1 MSEREHGFSTRA
13 LRTQVDL
20 GEAKPASVPIYQS
33 ATFSFDDPEGLADTI
48 RQGKDAGF
56 VYSRWHNPTRAALEQ
71 VVVDLERG
79 ERAVS
84 FGSGMAAISTTLA
97 ALLKAGDHAVSSP
110 SLYGG
115 SYSVMTK
122 LLPRWGIETTLADS
136 HRVEDI
142 IAAFRDDTKL
152 CYTETIGNPNV
163 PVTDLEALAAACRE
177 RDVVLVVD
185 NTFASPY
192 LCNPLALG
200 ADVVVH
206 STTKYLG
213 GHSDLTGGIAVGRDD
228 LLGEVREMS
237 VELGGIAGPFDA
249 WLVLRGLQT
258 LALRMERHTE
268 NGLALAQMLEAHEKV
283 ERAWYPGLAS
293 HPDHELAG
301 RILPKGAGGMLSFEL
316 RGGLDAGRRFQE
328 TLEVALV
335 AASLGGTHTLAT
347 HPPTVTH
354 TQLTPEQRQ
363 ALGISD
369 GLIRVSVGIEDE
381 ADILED
387 FERALEKA

>member
-1 MSEREHGFSTRA
+1 MEERGFTTRA
-13 LRTQVDL
+13 LRTEVEL
-20 GEAKPASVPIYQS
+20 GDARSVSVPIYQT

-48 RQGKDAGF
+48 RRGKDAGF

-71 VVVDLERG
+71 VIADLERG

-84 FGSGMAAISTTLA
+84 FASGMAAISTTLA
-97 ALLKAGDHAVSSP
+97 ALLRGGDHAVSSP

-115 SYSVMTK
+115 AFSLMTK
-122 LLPRWGIETTLADS
+122 LLPRWGIEATIADS
-136 HRVEDI
+136 HRVEDMV
-142 IAAFRDDTKL
+142 AALRDDTKV

-163 PVTDLEALAAACRE
+163 PVPDLEALAKACRD
-177 RDVVLVVD
+177 RGVLLVVD

-213 GHSDLTGGIAVGRDD
+213 GHHDLTGGIAVGGHDV
-228 LLGEVREMS
+228 LGAVREMS
-237 VELGGIAGPFDA
+237 VDLGGIAAPLDA
-249 WLVLRGLQT
+249 WLVLRGVQT

-283 ERAWYPGLAS
+283 ERVWYPGLAS

-301 RILPKGAGGMLSFEL
+301 RILPRGAGGMMSFEL
-316 RGGLDAGRRFQE
+316 TGGLDAGRRFQE
-328 TLEVALV
+328 ALEVALV

-354 TQLTPEQRQ
+354 TQLTPEQRRD
-363 ALGISD
+363 LGISD

>member
-1 MSEREHGFSTRA
+1 MEERGFTTRA
-13 LRTQVDL
+13 LRTEVEL
-20 GEAKPASVPIYQS
+20 GDARSVSVPIYQT

-48 RQGKDAGF
+48 RRGKDAGF

-71 VVVDLERG
+71 VVADLERG

-84 FGSGMAAISTTLA
+84 FASGMAAISTTLA
-97 ALLKAGDHAVSSP
+97 ALLRTGDHAVSSP

-115 SYSVMTK
+115 AYSVMTK
-122 LLPRWGIETTLADS
+122 LLPRWGIEATIADS
-136 HRVEDI
+136 HRVEDMV
-142 IAAFRDDTKL
+142 AALHDDTKV

-163 PVTDLEALAAACRE
+163 PVPDLEALAKACRD
-177 RDVVLVVD
+177 RGVLMVVD

-192 LCNPLALG
+192 LCNPLVLG

-213 GHSDLTGGIAVGRDD
+213 GHHDLTGGIAVGGNDVLGKVRD
-228 LLGEVREMS
+228 MS
-237 VELGGIAGPFDA
+237 VDLGGIAAPLDA
-249 WLVLRGLQT
+249 WLVLRGVQT
-258 LALRMERHTE
+258 LALRMQRHTE

-283 ERAWYPGLAS
+283 ERVWYPGLSS

-301 RILPKGAGGMLSFEL
+301 RVLPRGAGGMMSFEL
-316 RGGLDAGRRFQE
+316 TGGLDAGRRFQE
-328 TLEVALV
+328 ALEVSLV

-354 TQLTPEQRQ
+354 TQLTPEERL

>member
-1 MSEREHGFSTRA
+1 MEERGFTTRA
-13 LRTQVDL
+13 LRTEIEL
-20 GEAKPASVPIYQS
+20 GDARSVSVPIYQT

-48 RQGKDAGF
+48 RRGKDAGF

-71 VVVDLERG
+71 VIADLERG

-84 FGSGMAAISTTLA
+84 FASGMAAISTTLA
-97 ALLKAGDHAVSSP
+97 ALLRTGDHAVSSP

-115 SYSVMTK
+115 AFSVMTK
-122 LLPRWGIETTLADS
+122 LLPRWGMEATIADS
-136 HRVEDI
+136 HRTEDMV
-142 IAAFRDDTKL
+142 AALRDDTKV

-163 PVTDLEALAAACRE
+163 PVPDLEALAKACRD
-177 RDVVLVVD
+177 RGVLLVVD

-213 GHSDLTGGIAVGRDD
+213 GHHDLTGGIAVGGHDV
-228 LLGEVREMS
+228 LGKVREMS
-237 VELGGIAGPFDA
+237 VDLGGIAAPLDA
-249 WLVLRGLQT
+249 WLVLRGVQT

-283 ERAWYPGLAS
+283 ERVWYPGLAS

-301 RILPKGAGGMLSFEL
+301 RILPRGAGGMMSFEL
-316 RGGLDAGRRFQE
+316 TGGLDAGRRFQE
-328 TLEVALV
+328 ALEVSLV

-354 TQLTPEQRQ
+354 TQLTPEERL

>member
-1 MSEREHGFSTRA
+1 MEERGFTTRA
-13 LRTQVDL
+13 LRTEVEL
-20 GEAKPASVPIYQS
+20 GDARSVSVPIYQT

-48 RQGKDAGF
+48 RRGKDAGF

-71 VVVDLERG
+71 VVADLERG

-84 FGSGMAAISTTLA
+84 FSSGMAAISTTLA
-97 ALLKAGDHAVSSP
+97 ALLRTGDHAVSSP

-115 SYSVMTK
+115 AFSVMTK
-122 LLPRWGIETTLADS
+122 LLPRWGIEATIADS
-136 HRVEDI
+136 HRVEDMV
-142 IAAFRDDTKL
+142 AALRDDTKV

-163 PVTDLEALAAACRE
+163 PVADLEALAKACGE
-177 RDVVLVVD
+177 RGVLLVVD

-213 GHSDLTGGIAVGRDD
+213 GHHDLTGGIAVGGHDV
-228 LLGEVREMS
+228 LGRIREMS
-237 VELGGIAGPFDA
+237 VDLGGIAAPLDA
-249 WLVLRGLQT
+249 WLVLRGVQT

-301 RILPKGAGGMLSFEL
+301 RILPRGAGGMMSFEL
-316 RGGLDAGRRFQE
+316 TGGLDAGRRFQE
-328 TLEVALV
+328 ALEVALV

-354 TQLTPEQRQ
+354 TQLTPEERL

-369 GLIRVSVGIEDE
+369 GLIRVSVGIEDQ

>member
-1 MSEREHGFSTRA
+1 MSERGFTTRS
-13 LRTQVDL
+13 LHTEVDL
-20 GEAKPASVPIYQS
+20 GDAKPASVPIYQS

-48 RQGKDAGF
+48 RQGKDVGF
-56 VYSRWHNPTRAALEQ
+56 VYTRWHNPTRAALEQ
-71 VVVDLERG
+71 IVCDLERG

-97 ALLKAGDHAVSSP
+97 ALLKAGEHAVSSP

-115 SYSVMTK
+115 SYSLMTK
-122 LLPRWGIETTLADS
+122 LLPRWGIETTLAPS
-136 HRVEDI
+136 HRVEDMV
-142 IAAFRDDTKL
+142 AAFRDDTKL
-152 CYTETIGNPNV
+152 CYTETIGNPTCPV
-163 PVTDLEALAAACRE
+163 PDLEALAQACKE
-177 RDVVLVVD
+177 GGIVLVVD

-200 ADVVVH
+200 VDVVVH

-213 GHSDLTGGIAVGRDD
+213 GHSDLIGGIAVGRED

-237 VELGGIAGPFDA
+237 VELGGIPGPFDA
-249 WLVLRGLQT
+249 WLVLRGIQT

-268 NGLALAQMLEAHEKV
+268 NGLALAQMLQAHEKV
-283 ERAWYPGLAS
+283 ERVWYPGLAS
-293 HPDHELAG
+293 HPDHEIAA
-301 RILPKGAGGMLSFEL
+301 RILPKGVGGMLSFEL
-316 RGGLDAGRRFQE
+316 SGGLDSGRRFQE

-335 AASLGGTHTLAT
+335 AASLGATHTLAT

-363 ALGISD
+363 GLGISD

-381 ADILED
+381 ADLLED

>member
-1 MSEREHGFSTRA
+1 MAERGFTTRA
-13 LRTQVDL
+13 LRTEVDL

-33 ATFSFDDPEGLADTI
+33 ATFSFEDPEGLADTI
-48 RQGKDAGF
+48 RQGKDAGY

-71 VVVDLERG
+71 VVADLERG

-97 ALLKAGDHAVSSP
+97 SLLKAGEHAVASP
-110 SLYGG
+110 YLYGG

-122 LLPRWGIETTLADS
+122 LLTRWGIETTLAPS
-136 HRVEDI
+136 HRVDDMVAVMRE
-142 IAAFRDDTKL
+142 DTKV
-152 CYTETIGNPNV
+152 CYTETIGNPNCPV
-163 PVTDLEALAAACRE
+163 PDLEALAKACRQ
-177 RDVVLVVD
+177 RGIVLVVD

-192 LCNPLALG
+192 LCNPLTLG
-200 ADVVVH
+200 VDVVVH

-213 GHSDLTGGIAVGRDD
+213 GHSDLVGGIAVGRDD

-237 VELGGIAGPFDA
+237 VELGGIPGPLDA
-249 WLVLRGLQT
+249 WLVLRGVQT
-258 LALRMERHTE
+258 LALRMDRHTE
-268 NGLALAQMLEAHEKV
+268 SATALARMLEGHEKV
-283 ERAWYPGLAS
+283 ERVWYPGLAS
-293 HPDHELAG
+293 HPDHELAA
-301 RILPKGAGGMLSFEL
+301 RLLPKGSGGMLSFEL
-316 RGGLDAGRRFQE
+316 AGGLDSGRRFQE
-328 TLEVALV
+328 ALELALV
-335 AASLGGTHTLAT
+335 APSLGGTHTLAT

-354 TQLTPEQRQ
+354 TQLTPEQRH

>member
-1 MSEREHGFSTRA
+1 MEERGFTTRA
-13 LRTQVDL
+13 LRTEIEL
-20 GEAKPASVPIYQS
+20 GDARSVSVPIYQT

-48 RQGKDAGF
+48 RRGKDAGF

-71 VVVDLERG
+71 VIADLERG

-84 FGSGMAAISTTLA
+84 FASGMAAISTTLV
-97 ALLKAGDHAVSSP
+97 ALLRTGDHAVSSP

-115 SYSVMTK
+115 AFSLMTK
-122 LLPRWGIETTLADS
+122 LLPRWGIEATIADS
-136 HRVEDI
+136 HRVEDMV
-142 IAAFRDDTKL
+142 AALRDDTKV

-163 PVTDLEALAAACRE
+163 PVPDLEALAKACRE
-177 RDVVLVVD
+177 RGVLLVVD

-213 GHSDLTGGIAVGRDD
+213 GHHDLTGGIAVGGHDV
-228 LLGEVREMS
+228 LGKVREMS
-237 VELGGIAGPFDA
+237 VDLGGIAAPLDA
-249 WLVLRGLQT
+249 WLVLRGVQT

-283 ERAWYPGLAS
+283 ERVWYPGLAS

-301 RILPKGAGGMLSFEL
+301 RVLPRGAGGMMSFEL
-316 RGGLDAGRRFQE
+316 TGGLDAGRRFQE
-328 TLEVALV
+328 ALEVSLV

-354 TQLTPEQRQ
+354 TQLTPEERL

>member
-1 MSEREHGFSTRA
+1 MAERGFTTRA
-13 LRTQVDL
+13 LRTEVEL
-20 GEAKPASVPIYQS
+20 GEAKSVSVPIYQT

-48 RQGKDAGF
+48 GRGKDAGF
-56 VYSRWHNPTRAALEQ
+56 VYSRWHNPTRAALED
-71 VVVDLERG
+71 VVADLERG

-84 FGSGMAAISTTLA
+84 FGSGMAAITTTLA
-97 ALLKAGDHAVSSP
+97 ALLRTGDHAVSSP

-115 SYSVMTK
+115 AYSVMTK
-122 LLPRWGIETTLADS
+122 LLPRWGIEATLAAS
-136 HRVEDI
+136 HRVEDMV
-142 IAAFRDDTKL
+142 AALRDDTKV

-163 PVTDLEALAAACRE
+163 PVPDLEALARSCRE
-177 RDVVLVVD
+177 REILLVVD

-192 LCNPLALG
+192 LCNPLAMG
-200 ADVVVH
+200 VDVVVH

-213 GHSDLTGGIAVGRDD
+213 GHHDLIGGIAVGGHDV
-228 LLGEVREMS
+228 LGDVREMS
-237 VELGGIAGPFDA
+237 IDLGGIAGPLDA
-249 WLVLRGLQT
+249 WLVLRGVQT

-283 ERAWYPGLAS
+283 ERVWYPGLAS
-293 HPDHELAG
+293 HPDHEVAG
-301 RILPKGAGGMLSFEL
+301 RILPKGAGGMMSFEL
-316 RGGLDAGRRFQE
+316 AGGLDAGRRFQE
-328 TLEVALV
+328 SLEVALV
-335 AASLGGTHTLAT
+335 APSLGGTHTLAT

-369 GLIRVSVGIEDE
+369 GLIRVSVGIEDQ

>member
-1 MSEREHGFSTRA
+1 MSERERGFTTRS
-13 LRTQVDL
+13 LHTEVDL
-20 GEAKPASVPIYQS
+20 GDAKPASVPIYQS
-33 ATFSFDDPEGLADTI
+33 STFSYDDPEGLADTI
-48 RQGKDAGF
+48 RQGKDAG
-56 VYSRWHNPTRAALEQ
+56 YTYTRWHNPTRAALEQ
-71 VVVDLERG
+71 VLADLERG

-122 LLPRWGIETTLADS
+122 LLPRWGIETTLAAT
-136 HRVEDI
+136 HRVEDMV
-142 IAAFRDDTKL
+142 AAFRDDTKL
-152 CYTETIGNPNV
+152 CHTETIGNPSCPV
-163 PVTDLEALAAACRE
+163 PDLEALAAACNE
-177 RDVVLVVD
+177 RDIVLVVD

-192 LCNPLALG
+192 LCNPLVFG

-213 GHSDLTGGIAVGRDD
+213 GHSDLIGGIAVGRDD

-237 VELGGIAGPFDA
+237 VELGGIPGPFDA
-249 WLVLRGLQT
+249 WLVLRGIQT
-258 LALRMERHTE
+258 LALRMERHME
-268 NGLALAQMLEAHEKV
+268 NALALARMLEAHEKV
-283 ERAWYPGLAS
+283 ERVWYPGLTS
-293 HPDHELAG
+293 HPDHELAA
-301 RILPKGAGGMLSFEL
+301 RMLPKGAGGMLSFEL
-316 RGGLDAGRRFQE
+316 TGGLDGGRRFQE

-335 AASLGGTHTLAT
+335 AASLGATHTLAT

-354 TQLTPEQRQ
+354 TQLTPEQWQ
-363 ALGISD
+363 GLGISD

>member
-1 MSEREHGFSTRA
+1 MAERGFTTRA
-13 LRTQVDL
+13 MRTEVEL
-20 GEAKPASVPIYQS
+20 GDAKPVSPPIYQT
-33 ATFSFDDPEGLADTI
+33 ATYSFDDPEGLAETI
-48 RQGKDAGF
+48 RRGKDAGF
-56 VYSRWHNPTRAALEQ
+56 VYSRWHNPTRAALEE
-71 VVVDLERG
+71 VVADLERG

-84 FGSGMAAISTTLA
+84 FASGMAAISTVLA
-97 ALLKAGDHAVSSP
+97 ASLKAGDHAVASP
-110 SLYGG
+110 TLYGG

-122 LLPRWGIETTLADS
+122 LLPRWGIEVTLADS
-136 HRVEDI
+136 HRAEDL
-142 IAAFRDDTKL
+142 IAAIRDDTKL

-163 PVTDLEALAAACRE
+163 PVPDLEAIARACRE
-177 RDVVLVVD
+177 RDVLLVVD

-200 ADVVVH
+200 AAVAVH

-213 GHSDLTGGIAVGRDD
+213 GHHDLTGGIAVGGHD

-237 VELGGIAGPFDA
+237 IDLGGIPGPFDA
-249 WLVLRGLQT
+249 WLTLRGLQT

-268 NGLALAQMLEAHEKV
+268 NALALAQMLEGHVKV
-283 ERAWYPGLAS
+283 ERVWYPGLAS
-293 HPDHELAG
+293 HPDHEVAE
-301 RILPKGAGGMLSFEL
+301 RILPRGAGGMLSFEL
-316 RGGLDAGRRFQE
+316 VGGLDAGRRFQE
-328 TLEVALV
+328 ALEVALV
-335 AASLGGTHTLAT
+335 APSLGGTHTLAT

-354 TQLTPEQRQ
+354 TQMAPEQRR

-381 ADILED
+381 PDILED